1 MRARSREVN
10 IFNMSL
16 LDILCGALGA
26 FCFMM
31 LALLPYYKPAN
42 TDLRQQEV
50 NTDDLLRQLDQLKE
64 QAKDSALARQMNDL
78 VNKLQDQVKQM
89 QGELNRY
96 ANENQRLEG
105 ENKNLTQT
113 NEKQGQTLAMR
124 HPFLT
129 LVGTIPI
136 QDVDVYLLS
145 DNTTEDN
152 TRTNP
157 PFNLTTPHNET
168 FWSGDLNQWWA
179 QHGITVWVTRDAPA
193 GVHYKIYVKLA
204 GEPANR
210 QPCQLTGSL
219 TGAGW
224 NVVLPTVPLT
234 PARFWMLLGTATVD
248 DQGKASFVAA
258 TEKERDAE
266 WVKLSK
272 GTPPPAAEPSSTAQ
286 SNLPPFSKQET
297 DKKVQEY
304 IRRRMGGGTPAAPAS
319 PAKSP

>member
-42 TDLRQQEV
+42 GDLRQQEV
-50 NTDDLLRQLDQLKE
+50 NTDDLLRQLEQLKDR
-64 QAKDSALARQMNDL
+64 AKDSALAQQMNDL

-96 ANENQRLEG
+96 ANENQRLQE

-136 QDVDVYLLS
+136 QDVDLYLLS

-157 PFNLTTPHNET
+157 PFNLTKSHNET
-168 FWSGDLNQWWA
+168 FWNGDIAQWWP
-179 QHGITVWVTRDAPA
+179 QHGVSMWITRDAPA
-193 GVHYKIYVKLA
+193 GVHYKIYAKLA
-204 GEPANR
+204 GEPATR
-210 QPCQLTGSL
+210 QACQVNGSL
-219 TGAGW
+219 TGPTW
-224 NVVLPTVPLT
+224 NVDLPAVPLT
-234 PARFWMLLGTATVD
+234 PARFWTLIGTATMD
-248 DQGKASFVAA
+248 DQGKAAFVVA
-258 TEKERDAE
+258 TDKERDAE

-272 GTPPPAAEPSSTAQ
+272 GTPPPAAEPSATAQ
-286 SNLPPFSKQET
+286 QMPFSKEEK
-297 DKKVQEY
+297 DKRVQEY
-304 IRRRMGGGTPAAPAS
+304 IRQRMGGGTPAASAS